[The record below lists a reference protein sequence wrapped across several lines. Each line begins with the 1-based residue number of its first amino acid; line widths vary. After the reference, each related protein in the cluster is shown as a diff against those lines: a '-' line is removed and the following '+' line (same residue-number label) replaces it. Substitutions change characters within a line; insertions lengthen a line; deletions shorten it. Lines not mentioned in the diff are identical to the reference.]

1 MAQWELIMVL
11 ECNKNTTKWL
21 SLHQEALKILR
32 KPPEPYRENRFISRV
47 VDWWCRCTV
56 WANFAAKPLPV
67 STN

>member
-32 KPPEPYRENRFISRV
+32 KAPEPYRENRFISRV
-47 VDWWCRCTV
+47 VDWWC
-56 WANFAAKPLPV
+56 L
-67 STN
+67 